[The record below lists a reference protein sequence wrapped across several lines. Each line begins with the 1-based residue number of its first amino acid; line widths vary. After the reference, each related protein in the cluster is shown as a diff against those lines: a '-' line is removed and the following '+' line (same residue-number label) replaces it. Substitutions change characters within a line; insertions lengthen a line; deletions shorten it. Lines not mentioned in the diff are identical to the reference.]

1 MLSESTLH
9 GEPIDELEQ
18 RCDDHQDSD
27 EEERCPY
34 DFLVIDERHE
44 YQFLSLSDDVAVY
57 IIEHGQTTIFVFM
70 IFKENP

>member
-1 MLSESTLH
+1 MLSDSTLH

-34 DFLVIDERHE
+34 DFLVIDKRHE
-44 YQFLSLSDDVAVY
+44 YQFLDNSKEVTVY
-57 IIEHGQTTIFVFM
+57 IIEHGQNSFFTLIVF
-70 IFKENP
+70 KKN